1 MTTNEHEL
9 PSHENLSVELLEL
22 SPDLLGRLVDGELH
36 LYTDSLVDALEE
48 AKTIEEF
55 EQAVESATIVE
66 LDPDEMYSLWRL
78 LSHYY
83 ESLADEFDGPQTI
96 H

>member
-9 PSHENLSVELLEL
+9 LSHQNLSVELLEL

-36 LYTDSLVDALEE
+36 LYTDSLVDDLEE

-55 EQAVESATIVE
+55 EQAVESAAIVE
-66 LDPDEMYSLWRL
+66 LDPDEMYSRL

-83 ESLADEFDGPQTI
+83 ESLADDIDGPQTI

>member
-36 LYTDSLVDALEE
+36 LYTDSLVDDLEQ

-55 EQAVESATIVE
+55 E
-66 LDPDEMYSLWRL
+66 
-78 LSHYY
+78 
-83 ESLADEFDGPQTI
+83 
-96 H
+96 